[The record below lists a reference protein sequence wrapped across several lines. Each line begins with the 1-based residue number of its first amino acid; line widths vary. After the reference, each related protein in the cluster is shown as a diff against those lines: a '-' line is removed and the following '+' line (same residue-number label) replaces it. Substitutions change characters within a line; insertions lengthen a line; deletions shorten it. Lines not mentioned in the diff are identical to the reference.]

1 MRAKSDAQSQ
11 MRSFFIGSNCEPAK
25 IDCES
30 IEWGSLCIFIS
41 LTSDSSDGAVCD
53 ERGRLHGLDLSTKHV
68 ADDARCLKKK
78 KAAEAT

>member
-1 MRAKSDAQSQ
+1 MG
-11 MRSFFIGSNCEPAK
+11 IVVH
-25 IDCES
+25 
-30 IEWGSLCIFIS
+30 FIS